1 MRLVRRLLFVYALGE
16 PLLGSAAGLLVRASA
31 PSGGAPT
38 AGRNAAWIAH
48 HWVGSPHS
56 RAEVAMLCALLREH
70 RIGTVYVHVGPA
82 DAAGRIAAGRAPYA
96 AQFASTLHGVC
107 PGIRALAWI
116 GQLLVCWDGLLDLRR
131 GSVRNGLVGTAARFV
146 ASGFDGVQYNLEPVR
161 DSDPGREDL
170 LRRAR
175 RALPHAWIAVATPP
189 VRPPGGFGALPRL
202 RLPLSPW
209 SVGYYARVAALANEL
224 DPMLYDTALRT
235 PADYVR
241 FVAGQACPLGSALPG
256 ATIRLGLPTFG
267 GRSAVFDARAE
278 NLAAACAGL
287 AAAFGAGHWP
297 APLVG
302 FALYPLWL
310 MTAPQWAAL
319 TRCGP

>member
-1 MRLVRRLLFVYALGE
+1 MYALGAL
-16 PLLGSAAGLLVRASA
+16 LLGGAASLLVRASA
-31 PSGGAPT
+31 PNRGAPT
-38 AGRNAAWIAH
+38 TGHNAAWIAH
-48 HWVGSPHS
+48 HWVSSPHS

-96 AQFASTLHGVC
+96 GQFASTLHGVC
-107 PGIRALAWI
+107 PGIRALAWM
-116 GQLLVCWDGLLDLRR
+116 GQLLVSWDGLVDLRR
-131 GSVRNGLVGTAARFV
+131 GSVRNGLVGTAVRFV
-146 ASGFDGVQYNLEPVR
+146 ASGFDGVQYDLEPAR
-161 DSDPGREDL
+161 DGDPGLEDL

-175 RALPHAWIAVATPP
+175 RALPHAWIALATPP
-189 VRPPGGFGALPRL
+189 VRPPGGFGALPGL

-209 SVGYYARVAALANEL
+209 SVAYYVRVAALADEL

-235 PADYVR
+235 PADYAR
-241 FVAGQACPLGSALPG
+241 FVAGQARTLLSTLPG
-256 ATIRLGLPTFG
+256 ATIRLGLPAFR

-319 TRCGP
+319 TRCGQ

>member
-1 MRLVRRLLFVYALGE
+1 
-16 PLLGSAAGLLVRASA
+16 
-31 PSGGAPT
+31 
-38 AGRNAAWIAH
+38 
-48 HWVGSPHS
+48 
-56 RAEVAMLCALLREH
+56 
-70 RIGTVYVHVGPA
+70 
-82 DAAGRIAAGRAPYA
+82 
-96 AQFASTLHGVC
+96 
-107 PGIRALAWI
+107 
-116 GQLLVCWDGLLDLRR
+116 LDLRH
-131 GSVRNGLVGTAARFV
+131 GSVRNGQVGTAARFV

-241 FVAGQACPLGSALPG
+241 FVAGQARPLGSALPG